1 MDVAFGT
8 VWEAVAARL
17 PDATAVCEPGARWT
31 YAEFDDRAARLAA
44 ALESAGVRA
53 GDTVACYL
61 YNGSAYLETVFAA
74 FKLGAVPVNANY
86 RYTSAEL
93 TSLLDD
99 AGAAAIVFSGALA
112 PNVAHAATHLPSLR
126 LLVRDGD
133 APEGDPGPDA
143 ADLAEIRRATP
154 PRPHTP
160 RPGSD
165 RLFMYTG
172 GTTGRPKGVV
182 WQQADLLH
190 SIAVAVFGPLGRDTP
205 PADLDDAVELAVAA
219 RTGDRS
225 PVTLPVVPLMH
236 GTGLFNTLGAL
247 LVGGR
252 AVLTR
257 PGRLDPRHVWDTVAA
272 ERIGTIVVAGNA
284 VAVPLVDELV
294 RAERAGTPHDLSS
307 LRVVLS
313 SGTALGDRT
322 KQALHERA
330 GLTITDAIAASEGGP
345 FAFAVTRS
353 VHDLPARF
361 RPVPATRLIA
371 DDGRVLAPGE
381 PGTGVLAYRGPL
393 PLGYHG
399 DAERTAATF
408 RFIDGVRYAVPGD
421 LAELTSDGVIR
432 FLGRGAGVINTGGE
446 KVHPQEVE
454 DVLLADPAVADCV
467 VVGVAD
473 PVWGE
478 RVTALVASPGA
489 GPELPERLR
498 DRVRAVLA
506 GYKVPRVVVVVDEL
520 PRTPTGKIE
529 LARAREL
536 AGAVPAGS

>member
-1 MDVAFGT
+1 MEVAFAT
-8 VWEAVAARL
+8 VWEAVADRL
-17 PDATAVCEPGARWT
+17 PDAVAIVEPGARWS
-31 YAEFDDRAARLAA
+31 YAEFDDRAARLAG

-74 FKLGAVPVNANY
+74 FKIGAVPVNANY
-86 RYTSAEL
+86 RYTAAEL

-99 AGAAAIVFSGALA
+99 AGAAAIVFSGVLA
-112 PNVAHAATHLPSLR
+112 PNVTHAAAHLRSLR
-126 LLVRDGD
+126 LMVRDGD
-133 APEGDPGPDA
+133 APADDPGPDA
-143 ADLAEIRRATP
+143 VDLATVRRDTP
-154 PRPHTP
+154 PRPHEP

-165 RLFMYTG
+165 QLFMYTG

-190 SIAVAVFGPLGRDTP
+190 SIAVAVFGPLGRDAP
-205 PADLDDAVELAVAA
+205 PADLDDAVQLAVAA

-257 PGRLDPRHVWDTVAA
+257 PGRLDPRHVWETVAA
-272 ERIGTIVVAGNA
+272 ERAGTIVVAGNA
-284 VAVPLVDELV
+284 VTVPLVDELV

-330 GLTITDAIAASEGGP
+330 ELTITDAIAASEGGP

-361 RPVPATRLIA
+361 RPVPATRLIT

-381 PGTGVLAYRGPL
+381 PGTGMLAYRGPL
-393 PLGYHG
+393 PLGYHR

-421 LAELTSDGVIR
+421 LAELGADGVLR

-467 VVGVAD
+467 VVGVPD
-473 PVWGE
+473 PLWGE
-478 RVTALVASPGA
+478 RVTAVVASPGA
-489 GPELPERLR
+489 GPELPGRLR
-498 DRVRAVLA
+498 ERVRAVLA
-506 GYKVPRVVVVVDEL
+506 GYKMPRVVVVVDEL

-536 AGAVPAGS
+536 AGAVPAGG

>member
-8 VWEAVAARL
+8 VWEAVATRL

-31 YAEFDDRAARLAA
+31 FAEFDDRASRLAT

-86 RYTSAEL
+86 RYTAAEL

-99 AGAAAIVFSGALA
+99 AGAAAIVFSGPLA
-112 PNVAHAATHLPSLR
+112 PNVAHAAAHLSSLR

-133 APEGDPGPDA
+133 APADAPGPDA
-143 ADLAEIRRATP
+143 ADLAMIRRATP
-154 PRPHTP
+154 PRPHAP
-160 RPGSD
+160 RPGTD

-182 WQQADLLH
+182 WQQVDLLH
-190 SIAVAVFGPLGRDTP
+190 SIAVAVFGPLGRDVP
-205 PADLDDAVELAVAA
+205 PADLDDAVELAVSA
-219 RTGDRS
+219 RTGGRS

-257 PGRLDPRHVWDTVAA
+257 PGRLDPRHVWETVAA
-272 ERIGTIVVAGNA
+272 ERVGTIVVAGNA

-294 RAERAGTPHDLSS
+294 RAEGAGSPHDLSS

-313 SGTALGDRT
+313 SGTALGDRA
-322 KQALHERA
+322 KRALHARTA
-330 GLTITDAIAASEGGP
+330 LTVTDAIAASEGGP

-353 VHDLPARF
+353 VDDLPARF

-408 RFIDGVRYAVPGD
+408 RFVDGVRYAVPGD
-421 LAELTSDGVIR
+421 LAELTPDGVIR

-467 VVGVAD
+467 VVGVPD

-478 RVTALVASPGA
+478 RVTAVVASPGA
-489 GPELPERLR
+489 GPELPGRLR
-498 DRVRAVLA
+498 ERVCAVLA
-506 GYKVPRVVVVVDEL
+506 GYKVPRAVVVVDEL

-529 LARAREL
+529 IARAREL
-536 AGAVPAGS
+536 AGAVPSAG